1 SLQKT
6 PVLHSS
12 SASMALQ
19 FVLANGG
26 AAYLP
31 RRMVS
36 PFLEQGALH
45 LVEGGH
51 ALSRPLSL
59 AYLEKSDRRELIDQL
74 LTLPLGW
81 HDAELRL
88 NIE

>member
-1 SLQKT
+1 
-6 PVLHSS
+6 
-12 SASMALQ
+12 MALQ

-36 PFLEQGALH
+36 PFLEQGAASS
-45 LVEGGH
+45 GGRGQS
-51 ALSRPLSL
+51 LSRPLYL

-81 HDAELRL
+81 HDADLRQPPA
-88 NIE
+88 E